1 MTKKLNFEFPIYVL
15 SAEWRLI
22 LFVTKSN
29 VNSFSSQN
37 SKKHALFR
45 LYFVT

>member
-29 VNSFSSQN
+29 SFSSQN
-37 SKKHALFR
+37 SKKYALFR